1 MNDELKTKL
10 MEFLRRDL
18 GEIRRHKY
26 RTIAM
31 VVFIFVSL
39 IYAWEPEGKNVEE
52 IDLSDTPPVTKDL
65 PVQKLPDKKIPA
77 QIPET
82 TDGVKIVMGANSEQI
97 FIADPFAGTEKPKPL
112 PPTPPK
118 QVELPK
124 IPPPSQPPQ
133 PLQQPPK
140 VEPKEK
146 IILTG
151 TAISGD
157 NKIAMFLRDKQTEF
171 LSVGDEIGGRI
182 ISDITPEFVTFADG
196 MRLYLQKE
204 LN

>member
-1 MNDELKTKL
+1 MNDELKEKI

-18 GEIRRHKY
+18 DELLKNRVRI
-26 RTIAM
+26 IAM
-31 VVFIFVSL
+31 VVFVLVAL
-39 IYAWEPEGKNVEE
+39 IYTWEPEGKNGEE

-82 TDGVKIVMGANSEQI
+82 IDGVKIVPGANSEQL
-97 FIADPFAGTEKPKPL
+97 FIGDPFAGVEKPKP
-112 PPTPPK
+112 PPPK
-118 QVELPK
+118 QVEPQKTELPK
-124 IPPPSQPPQ
+124 IPPPSQIPQ
-133 PLQQPPK
+133 PPPK

-157 NKIAMFLRDKQTEF
+157 NKTAMFLRGNQTEF
-171 LSVGDEIGGRI
+171 LTVGDEIGGRI
-182 ISDITPEFVTFADG
+182 ISDITPESVTFTDG
-196 MRLYLQKE
+196 GRVNLQKE

>member
-1 MNDELKTKL
+1 MNDELKEKL

-18 GEIRRHKY
+18 DELRKHKY

-31 VVFIFVSL
+31 AVVVLVGL
-39 IYAWEPEGKNVEE
+39 IYSWKPEGTNVEE

-77 QIPET
+77 QISET
-82 TDGVKIVMGANSEQI
+82 IDGVKIVLGANSEQL
-97 FIADPFAGTEKPKPL
+97 FIGDPFAGVEKPKP
-112 PPTPPK
+112 PPPPK
-118 QVELPK
+118 VEPQKTELPK
-124 IPPPSQPPQ
+124 IPPPSQIPQ
-133 PLQQPPK
+133 PPPK

-157 NKIAMFLRDKQTEF
+157 NKTAMFLRGKQTEF
-171 LSVGDEIGGRI
+171 LTVGEEIGGRI
-182 ISDITPEFVTFADG
+182 ISDITPEFVTFTDG
-196 MRLYLQKE
+196 GRVNLQKE

>member
-1 MNDELKTKL
+1 MNDELKAKL

-18 GEIRRHKY
+18 GELRKHKN
-26 RTIAM
+26 RTIALA
-31 VVFIFVSL
+31 VCFFVLL
-39 IYAWEPEGKNVEE
+39 IYAWEPDGSNVEE
-52 IDLSDTPPVTKDL
+52 IDLSDTQPVTKDL
-65 PVQKLPDKKIPA
+65 PVQKLPDKKISV
-77 QIPET
+77 QLPET
-82 TDGVKIVMGANSEQI
+82 IDGVKIVMGANSDEL
-97 FIADPFAGTEKPKPL
+97 FIADPFAVTEKPKPKPL
-112 PPTPPK
+112 PPPPPK
-118 QVELPK
+118 VELPK
-124 IPPPSQPPQ
+124 IPPPQPIQQPQ
-133 PLQQPPK
+133 TPPK

-171 LSVGDEIGGRI
+171 LTVGDEIGGRI

-196 MRLYLQKE
+196 KRVYLQKE

>member
-1 MNDELKTKL
+1 MNDELKSKI
-10 MEFLRRDL
+10 MGFLRRDL
-18 GEIRRHKY
+18 DEIRKHKK

-31 VVFIFVSL
+31 AVVVLVGL
-39 IYAWEPEGKNVEE
+39 IYSWKPEGANVEE

-65 PVQKLPDKKIPA
+65 PIQQLPDKKIPA
-77 QIPET
+77 QVPENLT
-82 TDGVKIVMGANSEQI
+82 GVKIVTGANNEQL
-97 FIADPFAGTEKPKPL
+97 FVGDPFAGIEKPKP
-112 PPTPPK
+112 PPPK
-118 QVELPK
+118 QVEPPKTELPK
-124 IPPPSQPPQ
+124 IPPPSQ

-157 NKIAMFLRDKQTEF
+157 NKTAMFLRDKQTEF
-171 LSVGDEIGGRI
+171 LTVGEEIGGRI
-182 ISDITPEFVTFADG
+182 ISDITPDFVTFADG
-196 MRLYLQKE
+196 KRVYLQKE

>member
-1 MNDELKTKL
+1 MNDELKEKI
-10 MEFLRRDL
+10 MEFWRRDL
-18 GEIRRHKY
+18 DEIRKNKR
-26 RTIAM
+26 RTIALAIC
-31 VVFIFVSL
+31 FFVLL

-52 IDLSDTPPVTKDL
+52 IDLSDAPPVTKDL

-97 FIADPFAGTEKPKPL
+97 FINDPFAGPEKPKP

-124 IPPPSQPPQ
+124 IPPPSQTPQ

-151 TAISGD
+151 TAISCD
-157 NKIAMFLRDKQTEF
+157 NKTAMFLRDKQTEF